1 MTLFAAII
9 ATVLYGGLFF
19 TVAYRYRTRRP
30 HLRDYPPAT
39 TGPLVS
45 VIIPARNEAHNIE
58 RCVRSML
65 AATYPAL
72 EIIVVDDR
80 STDGTGDV
88 VRGLIERDRALA
100 SRVRVVAGAE
110 LPDGWFGKV
119 WALIQGYRAAR
130 GELLLFADADTK
142 HEPELIARA
151 VTAHARERANLLTVL
166 PRQESLS
173 FWERLVQPQ
182 VFFVLQARVGNL
194 QRVNRTR
201 VPWEAIANGQFILTS
216 RADYEAIGTHQAVKE
231 QVAED
236 VALAQAYVRAHK
248 DLFLLHA
255 QEYMSTRMYRSLR
268 EIIEGWSKNLALGAP
283 MMMPPVQWLR
293 RIAPF
298 IMWIPSL
305 AWVLPPIIWGATGW
319 APAAIAT
326 VLSIGT
332 WLLIYHYERLPLWY
346 APLYPFGAVVVA
358 FIMIKSA
365 LRGARKVQWKGRT
378 YGRAVGRTGGR

>member
-9 ATVLYGGLFF
+9 AAVLYGGVLF

-30 HLRDYPPAT
+30 HLRDYAAAT
-39 TGPLVS
+39 NGPLVS

-58 RCVRSML
+58 RCVRSL
-65 AATYPAL
+65 LTATYPAL
-72 EIIVVDDR
+72 EVIVVDDR
-80 STDGTGDV
+80 SSDGTGDV
-88 VRGLIERDRALA
+88 ARRLIERDPALTQ
-100 SRVRVVAGAE
+100 RLRVVAGAD
-110 LPDGWFGKV
+110 LPSGWFGKV
-119 WALIQGYRAAR
+119 WAVVQGYRAAR

-151 VTAHARERANLLTVL
+151 VTAHASERAHLLTVL

-173 FWERLVQPQ
+173 FWERMIQPQ

-201 VPWEAIANGQFILTS
+201 VPWEAIANGQFILTT
-216 RADYEAIGTHQAVKE
+216 RADYEAIGTHEVVKD

-236 VALAQAYVRAHK
+236 VALAQAYVRAGK
-248 DLFLLHA
+248 DLFLVHA
-255 QEYMSTRMYRSLR
+255 QEYMSTRMYQSLR

-283 MMMPPVQWLR
+283 MMMPPIQWLR
-293 RIAPF
+293 RIAPY

-305 AWVLPPIIWGATGW
+305 AWVLPPIVWAATGW
-319 APAAIAT
+319 LPAAIAT
-326 VLSIGT
+326 VLSLGI
-332 WLLIYHYERLPLWY
+332 WFLIYHYERLPLWY
-346 APLYPFGAVVVA
+346 APLYPFGAFVVA
-358 FIMIKSA
+358 LIMIKSA

-378 YGRAVGRTGGR
+378 YGRAVGR